1 VRNRCVTAVAY
12 PTSGIKSR
20 VSEVGGGWGLVSSDQ
35 VVVGDIPQEPPG
47 FQARRELLAELDRAD
62 VGAPVV
68 SAVTGASGAGKTQL
82 AAAYARAKLAAGWP
96 LVAWINAEDT
106 GSLLAGLAA
115 VADAAG
121 RQGGGPGPAG
131 AEASQAVRQWLEMYG
146 NRCLLVFEDVA
157 NPDALPPF
165 VPVGGARILLTSTQ
179 QAAASLGSSIPVDVF
194 SPEEAQT
201 FLSAR
206 TGLADEAGAA
216 AVAAELDHL
225 PLALAQAAA
234 VIAAEQVPYGLF
246 LERLRTRLAE
256 QHLTGNQEKPY
267 PRGAAAAVLMALEA
281 IQADDQA
288 GLCAGVMELIAVLS
302 PTGVRRELLHAAGQ
316 AGVLAGG
323 GQPVTATAADQALA
337 RLAERSLLVLS
348 MDGQTVM
355 AHRLVTRVIRAELV
369 RQDRLATVCL
379 AVASVLEARAEE
391 LAGSKDRSAVR
402 DIPQQVAAIVAR
414 LAEPSGELAPVLLRL
429 RFWAL
434 YHLVELCDSA
444 AQAIAVGE
452 PLIADLARI
461 QGPYHPDTLNA
472 RNSLAAAYRAGG
484 RSAEAIGLFE
494 GILVARQRLLGPN
507 HRDTLIS
514 QNNLA
519 AAYQAV
525 GRGAEAV
532 LLFKLTLA
540 VRERMLGVDHPSTV
554 NSRANLAA
562 AYQAAGRS
570 ADAIPLLEEI
580 LAARERALGA
590 GHPDTEKSR
599 ANLTAARQAADR
611 PGEAITPAG
620 PPPPDDPPPETGAT
634 PFAAENAV
642 PAVPPAAPEAAPEQ
656 PQPVKQEHQE
666 QHQQKGQPAGPGPR
680 SIARVL
686 RRRIRLPS
694 VAVTILALLAAG
706 VLSVVLSD
714 RHTGGHPSSRAQSP
728 ASGPAATG
736 LDARAV
742 SPPAQLAAEWVSQ
755 QVSRSAIVAC
765 DPAMC
770 SLLRAQ
776 GVPAANLLILR
787 LATAS
792 PLGAAVIVVT
802 PAVRSQFG
810 DRLDSVYAPSVIAGF
825 GSGPGLVSVQVIAK
839 DGPAAYLAALRQDLA
854 ARKAAGDELLANKRI
869 VATAQARTQLVA
881 GEVDS
886 RLLIMLPALAAVH
899 PIQILAFGGVGPEA
913 EPGVPLCWADLSGSG
928 RAAGL
933 GDASYLGWLT
943 AFLRAQPPPFAGNT
957 VLLNQDDQPVVRVEF
972 TQPSPLGLLAHR

>member
-1 VRNRCVTAVAY
+1 
-12 PTSGIKSR
+12 
-20 VSEVGGGWGLVSSDQ
+20 VSSDQ
-35 VVVGDIPQEPPG
+35 LVVGDIPQEPPG

-62 VGAPVV
+62 AKAPVV
-68 SAVTGASGAGKTQL
+68 SAVTGAPGAGKTQL

-96 LVAWINAEDT
+96 MVAWINAEDT

-115 VADAAG
+115 VADVAG
-121 RQGGGPGPAG
+121 RQGDGPWPSG
-131 AEASQAVRQWLEMYG
+131 AEASQAVRQWLETCG

-157 NPDALPPF
+157 DPDALRPF

-179 QAAASLGSSIPVDVF
+179 RASASLGSSVPVDVF
-194 SPEEAQT
+194 SPEEAQA

-234 VIAAEQVPYGLF
+234 VIAAEKMSYELF
-246 LERLRTRLAE
+246 LERLRPRLAE
-256 QHLTGNQEKPY
+256 QHLAGDQEDPY
-267 PRGAAAAVLMALEA
+267 PRGAAAAVLVALEA
-281 IQADDQA
+281 VQAGDQA
-288 GLCAGVMELIAVLS
+288 GLCAGVMELMAVLS
-302 PTGVRRELLHAAGQ
+302 PTGVRRELLHAAGHE
-316 AGVLAGG
+316 GVLAAG

-355 AHRLVTRVIRAELV
+355 AHRLVTRMIRAELI
-369 RQDRLATVCL
+369 RQDRLVTVCL
-379 AVASVLEARAEE
+379 AVASGLETWAEE
-391 LAGSKDRSAVR
+391 LAGSKDRPAVR

-414 LAEPSGELAPVLLRL
+414 FAEPGGELAPVLLRL

-434 YHLVELCDSA
+434 YYLVELGDSA
-444 AQAIAVGE
+444 AQAAIAVGE
-452 PLIADLARI
+452 PLIADLVRT

-507 HRDTLIS
+507 HRDTLTS

-540 VRERMLGVDHPSTV
+540 VRERMLGADHPSTL

-562 AYQAAGRS
+562 AYQAAGPS
-570 ADAIPLLEEI
+570 AETIPLLEKI
-580 LAARERALGA
+580 LAAREQALGA

-599 ANLTAARQAADR
+599 ANLTAARQAAHR
-611 PGEAITPAG
+611 AAEAITPIESSS
-620 PPPPDDPPPETGAT
+620 PDDPPPETRVVPFV
-634 PFAAENAV
+634 PFAAEDAV
-642 PAVPPAAPEAAPEQ
+642 PAIPAAAAKAAPEP
-656 PQPVKQEHQE
+656 PQLAQQEHRE
-666 QHQQKGQPAGPGPR
+666 QHQQQEQPAEPGAG
-680 SIARVL
+680 SSARVL
-686 RRRIRLPS
+686 RRRIPLPS
-694 VAVTILALLAAG
+694 VAVTILALLVAG
-706 VLSVVLSD
+706 VLSVVLSG
-714 RHTGGHPSSRAQSP
+714 RHTGGHPSSRAPSP
-728 ASGPAATG
+728 ASGTAGTA
-736 LDARAV
+736 LDAGAV
-742 SPPAQLAAEWVSQ
+742 SDPAQLAAEWVSQ

-765 DPAMC
+765 DPVMC
-770 SLLRAQ
+770 SLLRAH

-787 LATAS
+787 SATTS
-792 PLGAAVIVVT
+792 PLVAAVMVVT

-810 DRLDSVYAPSVIAGF
+810 SRLDSVYAPSVIAGF

-839 DGPAAYLAALRQDLA
+839 DGTAAYLAALRQDLA
-854 ARKAAGDELLANKRI
+854 ARKAAGTELLGNKRI
-869 VATAQARTQLVA
+869 VVTAQVRAQLVA
-881 GEVDS
+881 GQVDS

-899 PIQILAFGGVGPEA
+899 PIRILAFGGIGPEA
-913 EPGVPLCWADLSGSG
+913 DPGVPLCWADLSGSG

-933 GDASYLGWLT
+933 ADASYLGWLT
-943 AFLRAQPPPFAGNT
+943 TFLRAQPPPFAGST
-957 VLLNQDDQPVVRVEF
+957 VLLRQDDQPVVRVEF
-972 TQPSPLGLLAHR
+972 AQPSPLGLLDHR